1 MKDIFKPKILD
12 SLSTYSWKGLKE
24 DVIAGLILGIVAL
37 PLAIAFA
44 IASGVSPEQGLVTAI
59 IAGFL
64 ISALG
69 GSRVQIGGPTGA
81 FIVIVYGIVQEFGIS
96 GLIIATFIAGI
107 ILIIM
112 GLSRLGNL
120 IKFIPHSLI
129 IGFTSGIAVII
140 FSSQI
145 KDLLGL
151 EMGEVPVDF
160 LEKWKTYFLHFDRV
174 NFMAIAVALFSI
186 MVILTF
192 PLISKKVP
200 GSLIAIVLS
209 TLAVQLLG
217 LPVETIGS
225 RFGTI
230 SAALP
235 APNFPAVNFGT
246 FKALLGPAL
255 TIAMLGAIESLLS
268 AAVADGMTGGNH
280 RSNTEL
286 IGQGIANMGSAVFGG
301 IPATGAIART
311 ATNVRNGGKTPIA
324 GIVHALVL
332 LLILIFLGT
341 WAAWIPLSCLAAV
354 LVVISINMS
363 EYLSF
368 WTILKGPRGDVAVL
382 LVTFLLTVFVDL
394 TVAIPVGIILA
405 SFSFI
410 QKMIASSHIR
420 FFETHEKESDYK
432 DELLN
437 RNFTI
442 PQGVTTFEIIGP
454 LFFGATYK
462 VREAMRTIE
471 KRPEV
476 LIVRMHRVEVI
487 DASGIHS
494 FQQMVKDF
502 EKKGTKIL
510 ISELYN
516 PEVSKQLLLS
526 DILPMVGKE
535 NIYHTY
541 ADALRRADEIIRL
554 KKRNLA

>member
-420 FFETHEKESDYK
+420 FLKPMR
-432 DELLN
+432 
-437 RNFTI
+437 RN
-442 PQGVTTFEIIGP
+442 
-454 LFFGATYK
+454 L
-462 VREAMRTIE
+462 
-471 KRPEV
+471 
-476 LIVRMHRVEVI
+476 
-487 DASGIHS
+487 
-494 FQQMVKDF
+494 
-502 EKKGTKIL
+502 
-510 ISELYN
+510 
-516 PEVSKQLLLS
+516 
-526 DILPMVGKE
+526 
-535 NIYHTY
+535 
-541 ADALRRADEIIRL
+541 IIRM
-554 KKRNLA
+554 NC